1 VRGPAQ
7 PTYTEQRYAW
17 LRQLLLR
24 GEVDPKGTEWS
35 KAAYSCRVL
44 GWTDWV
50 HGGMSAER
58 LTDAGLEVLQ
68 RWDRGETLPPRK
80 AVSPRGRPLGSNP
93 GKGAPFESRIGYA
106 LKAGGLQALADWLVA
121 TKQVGE
127 LLKLL
132 PETTGF
138 FMPRY
143 HVGGADGI
151 PEDHAPKILDA
162 CTHGVPLGRVCDE
175 PHARFVAGGPGQ
187 TGLKDGEVAALVTTV
202 DFAGVAT
209 PELARS
215 VARKHLPAWQRPC
228 AAKLYDPPIV
238 MREGAPTE
246 CDGNVPPDCEVVR
259 EIEAQAVRAPQ
270 FGIARGTNL
279 RPSMGTAV
287 GGYTQCE
294 SCGGRGSTRH
304 GFQCHMCKGHGR
316 LKRTVEL

>member
-106 LKAGGLQALADWLVA
+106 LKAGGLQALADWLVL
-121 TKQVGE
+121 TGQVSD
-127 LLKLL
+127 LVSLL
-132 PETTGF
+132 PKVEAETT
-138 FMPRY
+138 
-143 HVGGADGI
+143 
-151 PEDHAPKILDA
+151 A
-162 CTHGVPLGRVCDE
+162 CDHGVPLGRVCDE

-270 FGIARGTNL
+270 FGIAHGTNL

-304 GFQCHMCKGHGR
+304 GFQCHTCKGHGR